1 MKKLKTIFASKT
13 FLLSLIFLVFILT
26 WYQVFLKRDNSKF
39 SNEEEI
45 TGLIKSKKVTNN
57 KITLELKSKENIIIN
72 YYVDTYDELN
82 KLNDTLYEGII
93 ITVHGTLKQPSNNTI
108 PNTFNY
114 KRYLKSKKIYYTFN
128 ANAIEIVG
136 QNSNFYYQFKHWL
149 SKRIES
155 IDDTGYIKAFVLGSK
170 DEIDEEVFKTYQN
183 NGITHLFAI
192 SGMHISL
199 FSSILLFLL
208 KKIHLKDNQA
218 YPIILLFLLGY
229 TFLVSFTASVVRE
242 FTLYL
247 LLYLNKRL
255 KLGIKTTITFIYTI
269 LLILLLNPFFILDI
283 GFLYSSLTSFGL
295 ILFSSY
301 LKTSNKVLALFRVSL
316 LALLFSLPITINN
329 FYEYNFLSIL
339 ANILIVPL
347 VSTIIYPLSLITLIF
362 PFFHPIL
369 KFFLMILETI
379 STILSNITWFKI
391 ILPKMPYFLII
402 SYYFIIYLLFITKK
416 KRYVIFLITLLL
428 GYKLSF
434 NFDNN
439 FYVYYLDVGQGDSI
453 LLINPRSRKATLIDT
468 GGKKS
473 VSYNEFPPNEYHVSN
488 NVITFLKSINIS
500 KINTLITTHG
510 DYDHMGESLNI
521 VNNFKVGDVILN
533 CGSLNELEQEL
544 ITLLDKKH
552 IKYSKCINQLDISPI
567 KLYFLNSGEYDNEN
581 DNSNVIYL
589 KYDGIKFLFMGDASL
604 KREQDLLSKY
614 NLKDIAFLKIGH
626 HGSKTSSSK
635 EFITKTNP
643 KYSIISVGKN
653 NSYGHPNKEV
663 LENLKDS
670 KIYRTDQDGSIMFKI
685 KNNKLK
691 IKTCSP

>member
-1 MKKLKTIFASKT
+1 MKKLKTIFVSKKI
-13 FLLSLIFLVFILT
+13 LLSLIFLVFILT

-57 KITLELKSKENIIIN
+57 KITLELKSKENIILN

-93 ITVHGTLKQPSNNTI
+93 ITAHGTLNQPSNNTI

-114 KRYLKSKKIYYTFN
+114 KKYLKSKKIYYTFK
-128 ANAIEIVG
+128 ADALEVVG
-136 QNSNFYYQFKHWL
+136 QNSNIYYQFKHWL
-149 SKRIES
+149 SKRIQS

-170 DEIDEEVFKTYQN
+170 NEIDEDIFKTYQN

-229 TFLVSFTASVVRE
+229 TFLVSFTASVVRA

-255 KLGIKTTITFIYTI
+255 KLGIKTTRTFIYTI

-295 ILFSSY
+295 ILFSDY
-301 LKTSNKVLALFRVSL
+301 LKTSNKVLVLFRVSL
-316 LALLFSLPITINN
+316 IALLFSLPITINN

-369 KFFLMILETI
+369 KLFLTILESI

-391 ILPKMPYFLII
+391 ILPKMPWFLVI
-402 SYYFIIYLLFITKK
+402 SYYFIIYLIFKAKK
-416 KRYVIFLITLLL
+416 KGLVILLITLLL

-434 NFDNN
+434 NFDSN

-510 DYDHMGESLNI
+510 DYDHIGESLNI

-552 IKYSKCINQLDISPI
+552 IKYSKCISQLDMSPI
-567 KLYFLNSGEYDNEN
+567 KLYFLNSGKYDNEN

-589 KYDGIKFLFMGDASL
+589 KYNEIKFLFMGDASTVV
-604 KREQDLLSKY
+604 EQDLLSKY
-614 NLKDIAFLKIGH
+614 NLKDIDFLKIGH

-635 EFITKTNP
+635 EFITKIKP

-653 NSYGHPNKEV
+653 NRYGHPNKEV

-685 KNNKLK
+685 KNNKFK
-691 IKTCSP
+691 IETYSP

>member
-1 MKKLKTIFASKT
+1 MKKLKTIFVSKKI
-13 FLLSLIFLVFILT
+13 FLSLIFLVFILT
-26 WYQVFLKRDNSKF
+26 WCQVFFKNDNSKF

-57 KITLELKSKENIIIN
+57 KITLELKSKENIILN

-82 KLNDTLYEGII
+82 KLNDVLYEGVT
-93 ITVHGTLKQPSNNTI
+93 ITAHGTLNQPSNNTI

-114 KRYLKSKKIYYTFN
+114 KKYLKSKKIYYTFKTD
-128 ANAIEIVG
+128 ALEVVG
-136 QNSNFYYQFKHWL
+136 QNSNIYYQFKHWL
-149 SKRIES
+149 SKRIET

-170 DEIDEEVFKTYQN
+170 NEIDEDIFKTYQN

-218 YPIILLFLLGY
+218 YKIVLLFLLGY
-229 TFLVSFTASVVRE
+229 TFLVSFTASVVRA

-255 KLGIKTTITFIYTI
+255 KLGVTTTRIFIYAI
-269 LLILLLNPFFILDI
+269 VLILLLNPFFILDI

-295 ILFSSY
+295 ILFSDY
-301 LKTSNKVLALFRVSL
+301 LKTSNKVLALLRVSL
-316 LALLFSLPITINN
+316 IALLFSLPITINN

-339 ANILIVPL
+339 ANIIIVPL

-391 ILPKMPYFLII
+391 ILPKMPWFLII
-402 SYYFIIYLLFITKK
+402 GYYFIIYLIFKTKK
-416 KRYVIFLITLLL
+416 KGLVILLITLLL

-434 NFDNN
+434 NFDSN

-488 NVITFLKSINIS
+488 NIITFLKSINIS

-521 VNNFKVGDVILN
+521 VNNFKVGKVVLN
-533 CGSLNELEQEL
+533 CGSLNELEQDL

-581 DNSNVIYL
+581 DNSNVIYAKL
-589 KYDGIKFLFMGDASL
+589 NDYKFMFMGDAGVEKEKDIL
-604 KREQDLLSKY
+604 NKY
-614 NLKDIAFLKIGH
+614 NISVIDVLKIGH

-635 EFITKTNP
+635 EFITKIKP

-653 NSYGHPNKEV
+653 NRYGHPNKEV

-691 IKTCSP
+691 FKTCSP

>member
-1 MKKLKTIFASKT
+1 MKKLKTIFVSKT
-13 FLLSLIFLVFILT
+13 FFLSLIFLVFILT
-26 WYQVFLKRDNSKF
+26 WYQVFFKNDNSKF

-57 KITLELKSKENIIIN
+57 KITLELKSKENIILN

-93 ITVHGTLKQPSNNTI
+93 ITAHGTLNQPSNNTI

-114 KRYLKSKKIYYTFN
+114 KKYLKSKKIYYTFK
-128 ANAIEIVG
+128 ADALEIVG
-136 QNSNFYYQFKHWL
+136 DNSNFYYQFKHWL

-170 DEIDEEVFKTYQN
+170 SEIDEEVFKTYQN

-229 TFLVSFTASVVRE
+229 TFLVSFTASVVRA

-255 KLGIKTTITFIYTI
+255 KLGIRTTRIFIYVI
-269 LLILLLNPFFILDI
+269 VLILLLNPFFILDI

-295 ILFSSY
+295 ILFSDY
-301 LKTSNKVLALFRVSL
+301 LKTSNKVLALLRVSL
-316 LALLFSLPITINN
+316 IALLFSLPITINN

-339 ANILIVPL
+339 ANIVIVPL
-347 VSTIIYPLSLITLIF
+347 VSTIIYPLSLITLIL

-369 KFFLMILETI
+369 KFFLTILETI
-379 STILSNITWFKI
+379 STILSSITWFKI
-391 ILPKMPYFLII
+391 ILPKMPWFLII
-402 SYYFIIYLLFITKK
+402 SYYFIIYLIFKAKK
-416 KRYVIFLITLLL
+416 KRCVIFLIILLL

-453 LLINPRSRKATLIDT
+453 VLISPQSRKATLIDT

-510 DYDHMGESLNI
+510 DYDHMGESINL

-567 KLYFLNSGEYDNEN
+567 KLYFLNSGKYDNEN

-589 KYDGIKFLFMGDASL
+589 KYNEIKFLFMGDASTVV
-604 KREQDLLSKY
+604 EQDLLSKY
-614 NLKDIAFLKIGH
+614 NLKDIDFLKIGH

-653 NSYGHPNKEV
+653 NRYGHPNKEV
-663 LENLKDS
+663 LENLKGS

>member
-26 WYQVFLKRDNSKF
+26 WYQVFLKNDNSKF

-93 ITVHGTLKQPSNNTI
+93 ITAHGTLNQPSNNTI
-108 PNTFNY
+108 PNAFNY
-114 KRYLKSKKIYYTFN
+114 KKYLKSKKIYYTFK
-128 ANAIEIVG
+128 ADALEVVG
-136 QNSNFYYQFKHWL
+136 QNSNIYYQFKHWL

-170 DEIDEEVFKTYQN
+170 SEIDEDIFKTYQN

-229 TFLVSFTASVVRE
+229 TFLVSFTASVVRA
-242 FTLYL
+242 FTLVL

-255 KLGIKTTITFIYTI
+255 KLGIKTTKTFIYTI

-295 ILFSSY
+295 ILFSNY
-301 LKTSNKVLALFRVSL
+301 LKTSNKVLAILRVSL
-316 LALLFSLPITINN
+316 IALLFSLPITINN

-339 ANILIVPL
+339 ANTVIVPL

-369 KFFLMILETI
+369 KFFITILESI
-379 STILSNITWFKI
+379 STILNSITWFKI

-402 SYYFIIYLLFITKK
+402 SYYFIIYFLFITKK

-453 LLINPRSRKATLIDT
+453 VLISPRSRKATLIDT

-533 CGSLNELEQEL
+533 CGFLNGLEQEL

-567 KLYFLNSGEYDNEN
+567 KLYFLNSGKYDNEN

-589 KYDGIKFLFMGDASL
+589 KYDGIKFLFMGDASTVV
-604 KREQDLLSKY
+604 EQDLLSKY
-614 NLKDIAFLKIGH
+614 NLKDINFLKIGH

-635 EFITKTNP
+635 EFIEEINP
-643 KYSIISVGKN
+643 NYSIISVGKN
-653 NSYGHPNKEV
+653 NRYGHPNKEV

-670 KIYRTDQDGSIMFKI
+670 NIYRTDIDGSIMFKI
-685 KNNKLK
+685 KNNKFK
-691 IKTCSP
+691 IETCSP

>member
-1 MKKLKTIFASKT
+1 MKKLKTIFVSKT
-13 FLLSLIFLVFILT
+13 FFLSLIFLVFILT
-26 WYQVFLKRDNSKF
+26 WYQVFFKNDNSKF

-57 KITLELKSKENIIIN
+57 KITLELKSKENIILN

-82 KLNDTLYEGII
+82 KLNDVLYEGVT
-93 ITVHGTLKQPSNNTI
+93 ITAHGTLNQPSNNTI

-114 KRYLKSKKIYYTFN
+114 KKYLKSKKIYYTFK
-128 ANAIEIVG
+128 ADALEVVG
-136 QNSNFYYQFKHWL
+136 QNSNIYYQFKHWL
-149 SKRIES
+149 SKKIES

-170 DEIDEEVFKTYQN
+170 NEIDEDIFKTYQN

-218 YPIILLFLLGY
+218 YKIVLLFLLGY
-229 TFLVSFTASVVRE
+229 TFLVSFTASVVRA

-255 KLGIKTTITFIYTI
+255 KLGVTTTRIFIYAI
-269 LLILLLNPFFILDI
+269 VLILLLNPFFILDI

-295 ILFSSY
+295 ILFSDY
-301 LKTSNKVLALFRVSL
+301 LKTSNKVLALFKVSL
-316 LALLFSLPITINN
+316 IALLFSLPITINN

-391 ILPKMPYFLII
+391 ILPKMPWFLVI
-402 SYYFIIYLLFITKK
+402 SYYFIIYLIFKTKK
-416 KRYVIFLITLLL
+416 KGLVILLIILLL

-473 VSYNEFPPNEYHVSN
+473 VSYNEFPPNEYHISN
-488 NVITFLKSINIS
+488 NIITFLKSINIS

-521 VNNFKVGDVILN
+521 VNNFKVGKVVLN
-533 CGSLNELEQEL
+533 CGSLNELEQDL

-581 DNSNVIYL
+581 DNSNVIYAKL
-589 KYDGIKFLFMGDASL
+589 NDYKFMFMGDAGVEKEKDIL
-604 KREQDLLSKY
+604 NKY
-614 NLKDIAFLKIGH
+614 NISVIDVLKIGH

-635 EFITKTNP
+635 EFITKIKP

-653 NSYGHPNKEV
+653 NRYGHPNKEV

-691 IKTCSP
+691 IETCSP

>member
-1 MKKLKTIFASKT
+1 MKKLKTIFVSKA
-13 FLLSLIFLVFILT
+13 FFLSLIFLVFILT
-26 WYQVFLKRDNSKF
+26 WCQVFFKNDNSKF

-57 KITLELKSKENIIIN
+57 KITLELKSKENIILN

-82 KLNDTLYEGII
+82 KLNDVLYEGV
-93 ITVHGTLKQPSNNTI
+93 TVTAHGTLNQPSNNTI

-114 KRYLKSKKIYYTFN
+114 KKYLKSKKIYYTFKTD
-128 ANAIEIVG
+128 ALEVVG
-136 QNSNFYYQFKHWL
+136 QNSNIYYQFKHWL
-149 SKRIES
+149 SKRIET

-170 DEIDEEVFKTYQN
+170 NEIDEDIFKTYQN

-218 YPIILLFLLGY
+218 YKIVLLFLLGY
-229 TFLVSFTASVVRE
+229 TFLVSFTASVVRA

-255 KLGIKTTITFIYTI
+255 KLGVTTTRIFIYAI
-269 LLILLLNPFFILDI
+269 VLILLLNPFFILDI

-295 ILFSSY
+295 ILFSDY
-301 LKTSNKVLALFRVSL
+301 LKTSNKVLALLRVSL
-316 LALLFSLPITINN
+316 IALLFSLPITINN

-339 ANILIVPL
+339 ANIIIVPL

-379 STILSNITWFKI
+379 STILSSITWFKI
-391 ILPKMPYFLII
+391 ILPKMPWFLII
-402 SYYFIIYLLFITKK
+402 GYYFIIYLIFKTKK
-416 KRYVIFLITLLL
+416 KGLVILLITLLL

-434 NFDNN
+434 NFDSN

-473 VSYNEFPPNEYHVSN
+473 VSYNEFPPNEYHISN
-488 NVITFLKSINIS
+488 NIITFLKSINIS

-521 VNNFKVGDVILN
+521 VNNFKVGKVVLN
-533 CGSLNELEQEL
+533 CGSLNELEQDL

-581 DNSNVIYL
+581 DNSNVIYAKL
-589 KYDGIKFLFMGDASL
+589 NDYKFMFMGDAGVEKEKDIL
-604 KREQDLLSKY
+604 NKY
-614 NLKDIAFLKIGH
+614 NISVIDVLKIGH

-635 EFITKTNP
+635 EFITKIKP

-653 NSYGHPNKEV
+653 NRYGHPNKEV

-685 KNNKLK
+685 KNNKFK
-691 IKTCSP
+691 IETCSP

>member
-1 MKKLKTIFASKT
+1 MKKLKTIFVSKA
-13 FLLSLIFLVFILT
+13 FFLSLIFLVFILT
-26 WYQVFLKRDNSKF
+26 WCQVFFKNDNSKF

-57 KITLELKSKENIIIN
+57 KITLELKSKENIILN

-82 KLNDTLYEGII
+82 KLNDVLYEGVT
-93 ITVHGTLKQPSNNTI
+93 ITAHGTLNQPSNNTI

-114 KRYLKSKKIYYTFN
+114 KKYLKSKKIYYTFKTD
-128 ANAIEIVG
+128 ALEVVG
-136 QNSNFYYQFKHWL
+136 QNSNIYYQFKHWL
-149 SKRIES
+149 SKRIET

-170 DEIDEEVFKTYQN
+170 NEIDEDIFKTYQN

-218 YPIILLFLLGY
+218 YKIVLLFLLGY
-229 TFLVSFTASVVRE
+229 TFLVSFTASVVRA

-255 KLGIKTTITFIYTI
+255 KLGVTTTRIFIYAI
-269 LLILLLNPFFILDI
+269 VLILLLNPFFILDI

-295 ILFSSY
+295 ILFSDY
-301 LKTSNKVLALFRVSL
+301 LKTSNKVLALLRVSL
-316 LALLFSLPITINN
+316 IALLFSLPITINN

-391 ILPKMPYFLII
+391 ILPKMPWFLII
-402 SYYFIIYLLFITKK
+402 GYYFIIYLIFKTKK
-416 KRYVIFLITLLL
+416 KGLVILLITLLL

-434 NFDNN
+434 NFDSN

-473 VSYNEFPPNEYHVSN
+473 VSYNEFSPNEYHVSN
-488 NVITFLKSINIS
+488 NIITFLKSINIS

-521 VNNFKVGDVILN
+521 VNNFKVGKVVLN
-533 CGSLNELEQEL
+533 CGSLNELEQDL

-581 DNSNVIYL
+581 DNSNVIYAKL
-589 KYDGIKFLFMGDASL
+589 NDYKFMFMGDAGVEKEKDIL
-604 KREQDLLSKY
+604 NKY
-614 NLKDIAFLKIGH
+614 NISVIDVLKIGH

-635 EFITKTNP
+635 EFITKIKP

-653 NSYGHPNKEV
+653 NRYGHPNKEV

>member
-114 KRYLKSKKIYYTFN
+114 KKYLKSKKIYYTFN

-136 QNSNFYYQFKHWL
+136 DNSNFYYQFKHWL

-170 DEIDEEVFKTYQN
+170 SEIDEEVFKTYQN

-229 TFLVSFTASVVRE
+229 TFLVSFTASVVRA

-255 KLGIKTTITFIYTI
+255 KLGIKTTKTFIYTI
-269 LLILLLNPFFILDI
+269 LLILFLNPFFILDI

-339 ANILIVPL
+339 ANTVIVPL
-347 VSTIIYPLSLITLIF
+347 VSSIIYPLSLITLIF

-369 KFFLMILETI
+369 KLFLTILESI

-453 LLINPRSRKATLIDT
+453 VLISPQSRKATLIDT
-468 GGKKS
+468 GGKKR

-488 NVITFLKSINIS
+488 NIITFLKSINIS

-510 DYDHMGESLNI
+510 DYDHMGESINL
-521 VNNFKVGDVILN
+521 VNNFKGGDVILN

-552 IKYSKCINQLDISPI
+552 IKYSKCISQLDMSPI
-567 KLYFLNSGEYDNEN
+567 KLYFLNSGKYDNEN

-589 KYDGIKFLFMGDASL
+589 KYNEIKFLFMGDASTVV
-604 KREQDLLSKY
+604 EQDLLSKY
-614 NLKDIAFLKIGH
+614 NLKYIDFLKIGH

-653 NSYGHPNKEV
+653 NSYGHPNKDV
-663 LENLKDS
+663 LNNLDNS
-670 KIYRTDQDGSIMFKI
+670 KLYRTDIDGSIGVKI
-685 KNNKLK
+685 KNNKFN
-691 IKTCSP
+691 IETCSP

>member
-13 FLLSLIFLVFILT
+13 FLLSLIFLAFILT

-114 KRYLKSKKIYYTFN
+114 KKYLKSKKIYYTFN

-136 QNSNFYYQFKHWL
+136 DNSNFYYQFKHWL

-170 DEIDEEVFKTYQN
+170 SEIDEDIFKTYQN

-229 TFLVSFTASVVRE
+229 TFLVSFTASVVRA

-255 KLGIKTTITFIYTI
+255 KLGIKTTKTFIYTI

-316 LALLFSLPITINN
+316 IALLFSLPITINN

-369 KFFLMILETI
+369 KFFLTILESI
-379 STILSNITWFKI
+379 STILNSITWFKI
-391 ILPKMPYFLII
+391 IFPKMPYFLII

-453 LLINPRSRKATLIDT
+453 VLISPRSRKATLIDT

-521 VNNFKVGDVILN
+521 VNNLKVGDVILN

-567 KLYFLNSGEYDNEN
+567 KLYFLNSGKYDNEN

-589 KYDGIKFLFMGDASL
+589 KDNEIKFLFMGDASTVV
-604 KREQDLLSKY
+604 EQDLLSKY
-614 NLKDIAFLKIGH
+614 NLKDIDFLKIGH

-635 EFITKTNP
+635 KFITKTNP

-653 NSYGHPNKEV
+653 NSYGHPNKDV
-663 LENLKDS
+663 LNNLDNS
-670 KIYRTDQDGSIMFKI
+670 KLYRTDIDGSIVVKI
-685 KNNKLK
+685 KNNKFN
-691 IKTCSP
+691 IETCSP

>member
-13 FLLSLIFLVFILT
+13 FFLSLIFLVFILT

-45 TGLIKSKKVTNN
+45 TGPIKSKKVTNN

-114 KRYLKSKKIYYTFN
+114 KKYLKSKKIYYTFN

-136 QNSNFYYQFKHWL
+136 DNSNFYYQFKHWL

-170 DEIDEEVFKTYQN
+170 SEIDEDIFKTYQN

-229 TFLVSFTASVVRE
+229 TFLVSFTASVVRA

-255 KLGIKTTITFIYTI
+255 KLGATTTIIFIYAI
-269 LLILLLNPFFILDI
+269 VLILLLNPFFILDI

-295 ILFSSY
+295 ILFSDY
-301 LKTSNKVLALFRVSL
+301 LKTSNKVLALLRVSL
-316 LALLFSLPITINN
+316 IALLFSLPITINN

-339 ANILIVPL
+339 ANTVIVPL
-347 VSTIIYPLSLITLIF
+347 VSSIIYPLSLITLIF

-369 KFFLMILETI
+369 KLFLTILESI

-416 KRYVIFLITLLL
+416 KRYVIFLTTLLL

-453 LLINPRSRKATLIDT
+453 VLISPRSRKATLIDT

-533 CGSLNELEQEL
+533 CGSLNELEQNL

-552 IKYSKCINQLDISPI
+552 IKYSKCINQLNISPI
-567 KLYFLNSGEYDNEN
+567 KLYFLNSGKYDNEN

-589 KYDGIKFLFMGDASL
+589 KYNEIKFLFMGDASTVV
-604 KREQDLLSKY
+604 EQDLLSKY
-614 NLKDIAFLKIGH
+614 NLKDIDFLKIGH

-653 NSYGHPNKEV
+653 NSYGHPNKDV
-663 LENLKDS
+663 LNNLDNS
-670 KIYRTDQDGSIMFKI
+670 KLYRTDIDGSIGVKI
-685 KNNKLK
+685 KNNKFN
-691 IKTCSP
+691 IETCSP

>member
-114 KRYLKSKKIYYTFN
+114 KKYLKSKKIYYTFN

-136 QNSNFYYQFKHWL
+136 DNSNFYYQFKHWL

-170 DEIDEEVFKTYQN
+170 SEIDEEVFKTYQN

-229 TFLVSFTASVVRE
+229 TFLVSFTASVVRA

-255 KLGIKTTITFIYTI
+255 KLGIKTTRIFIHVI
-269 LLILLLNPFFILDI
+269 VLILLLNPFFILDI

-295 ILFSSY
+295 ILFSDY
-301 LKTSNKVLALFRVSL
+301 LRTSNKVLALFKVSL
-316 LALLFSLPITINN
+316 IALLFSLPITINN

-339 ANILIVPL
+339 ANIVIVPL
-347 VSTIIYPLSLITLIF
+347 VSTIIYPLSLITLIL

-369 KFFLMILETI
+369 KFFLTILETI
-379 STILSNITWFKI
+379 STILSSITWFKI
-391 ILPKMPYFLII
+391 ILPKMPWFLII
-402 SYYFIIYLLFITKK
+402 SYYFIIYLIFKAKK
-416 KRYVIFLITLLL
+416 KRCVIFLIILLL

-453 LLINPRSRKATLIDT
+453 LLISPRSRKATLIDT

-533 CGSLNELEQEL
+533 CGSLNELEQNL

-581 DNSNVIYL
+581 DNSNVIYAKL
-589 KYDGIKFLFMGDASL
+589 NDYKFMFMGDAGVEKEEDIL
-604 KREQDLLSKY
+604 NKY
-614 NLKDIAFLKIGH
+614 NISVIDVLKIGH

-635 EFITKTNP
+635 EFITKIKP

-653 NSYGHPNKEV
+653 NRYGHPNKEV

>member
-114 KRYLKSKKIYYTFN
+114 KKYLKSKKIYYTFN

-136 QNSNFYYQFKHWL
+136 DNSNFYYQFKHWL

-170 DEIDEEVFKTYQN
+170 SEIDEEVFKTYQN

-229 TFLVSFTASVVRE
+229 TFLVSFTTSVVRA

-255 KLGIKTTITFIYTI
+255 KLGIKTTKTFIYTI
-269 LLILLLNPFFILDI
+269 LLILFLNPFFILDI

-369 KFFLMILETI
+369 KFFLTILESI

-391 ILPKMPYFLII
+391 ILPKMPWFLVI
-402 SYYFIIYLLFITKK
+402 SYYFIIYLIFKAKK
-416 KRYVIFLITLLL
+416 KGLVILLITLLL

-434 NFDNN
+434 NFDSN

-453 LLINPRSRKATLIDT
+453 LLINPRSREATLIDT

-510 DYDHMGESLNI
+510 DYDHIGESLNI

-552 IKYSKCINQLDISPI
+552 IKYSKCISQLDMSPI
-567 KLYFLNSGEYDNEN
+567 KLYFLNSGKYDNEN

-589 KYDGIKFLFMGDASL
+589 KYNEIKFLFMGDASTVV
-604 KREQDLLSKY
+604 EQDLLSKY
-614 NLKDIAFLKIGH
+614 NLKDIDFLKIGH

-653 NSYGHPNKEV
+653 NSYGHPNKDV
-663 LENLKDS
+663 LNNLDNS
-670 KIYRTDQDGSIMFKI
+670 KLYRTDIDGSIVVKI
-685 KNNKLK
+685 KNNKFN
-691 IKTCSP
+691 IEICSP

>member
-1 MKKLKTIFASKT
+1 MKKLKTIFVSKK

-26 WYQVFLKRDNSKF
+26 WYQVFFKNDNSKF

-93 ITVHGTLKQPSNNTI
+93 ITAHGTLNQPSNNTI
-108 PNTFNY
+108 PNAFNY
-114 KRYLKSKKIYYTFN
+114 KKYLKSKKIYYTFK
-128 ANAIEIVG
+128 ADALEVVG
-136 QNSNFYYQFKHWL
+136 QNSNIYYQFKHWL

-170 DEIDEEVFKTYQN
+170 NEIDEDIFKTYQN

-229 TFLVSFTASVVRE
+229 TFLVSFTASVVRA
-242 FTLYL
+242 FTLVL

-255 KLGIKTTITFIYTI
+255 KLGIKTTKTFIYTI

-295 ILFSSY
+295 ILFSNY
-301 LKTSNKVLALFRVSL
+301 LKTSNKVLAILRVSL
-316 LALLFSLPITINN
+316 IALLFSLPITINN

-339 ANILIVPL
+339 ANTVIVPL
-347 VSTIIYPLSLITLIF
+347 VSSIIYPLSLITLIF

-369 KFFLMILETI
+369 KLFLTILESI
-379 STILSNITWFKI
+379 STILNSITWFKI

-416 KRYVIFLITLLL
+416 KRYVIFLIILLL

-434 NFDNN
+434 NFDSN

-488 NVITFLKSINIS
+488 NIITFLKSINIS

-552 IKYSKCINQLDISPI
+552 IKYSKCINQLSISPI
-567 KLYFLNSGEYDNEN
+567 KLYFLNSGKYDNEN

-589 KYDGIKFLFMGDASL
+589 KYDGIKFLFMGDAS
-604 KREQDLLSKY
+604 KVVEQDLLSRY
-614 NLKDIAFLKIGH
+614 SLKDIDFLKVGH

-635 EFITKTNP
+635 EFIEEINP
-643 KYSIISVGKN
+643 NYSIISVGKN
-653 NSYGHPNKEV
+653 NRYGHPNKEV

-685 KNNKLK
+685 KSNKFK
-691 IKTCSP
+691 IETCSP

>member
-1 MKKLKTIFASKT
+1 MKKLKTIFVSKT
-13 FLLSLIFLVFILT
+13 FFLSLIFLVFILT
-26 WYQVFLKRDNSKF
+26 WYQVFFKNDNSKF

-82 KLNDTLYEGII
+82 KLNDTLYEGV
-93 ITVHGTLKQPSNNTI
+93 TVTAHGTLNQPSNNTI

-114 KRYLKSKKIYYTFN
+114 KKYLKSKKIYYTFK
-128 ANAIEIVG
+128 ADALEVVG
-136 QNSNFYYQFKHWL
+136 QNSNIYYQFKHWL
-149 SKRIES
+149 SKKIES

-170 DEIDEEVFKTYQN
+170 NEIDEDIFKTYQN

-218 YPIILLFLLGY
+218 YKIVLLFLLGY
-229 TFLVSFTASVVRE
+229 TFLVSFTASVVRA

-255 KLGIKTTITFIYTI
+255 KLGVTTTRIFIYAI
-269 LLILLLNPFFILDI
+269 VLILLLNPFFILDI

-295 ILFSSY
+295 ILFSDY
-301 LKTSNKVLALFRVSL
+301 LKTSNKVLALLRVSL
-316 LALLFSLPITINN
+316 IALLFSLPITINN

-379 STILSNITWFKI
+379 STILSSITWFKI
-391 ILPKMPYFLII
+391 ILPKMPWFLVI
-402 SYYFIIYLLFITKK
+402 SYYFIIYLIFKTKK
-416 KRYVIFLITLLL
+416 KGLVILLIILLL

-434 NFDNN
+434 NFDSN

-473 VSYNEFPPNEYHVSN
+473 VSYNEFPPNEYHISN
-488 NVITFLKSINIS
+488 NIITFLKSINIS

-521 VNNFKVGDVILN
+521 VNNFKVGNVILN
-533 CGSLNELEQEL
+533 CGSLNELEQDL

-581 DNSNVIYL
+581 DNSNVIYAKL
-589 KYDGIKFLFMGDASL
+589 NDYKFMFMGDAGVEKEKDIL
-604 KREQDLLSKY
+604 NKY
-614 NLKDIAFLKIGH
+614 NISVIDVLKIGH

-635 EFITKTNP
+635 EFITKIKP

-653 NSYGHPNKEV
+653 NRYGHPNKEV

>member
-82 KLNDTLYEGII
+82 KLNDTLYEAII
-93 ITVHGTLKQPSNNTI
+93 ITVHSTLKQPSNNTI

-114 KRYLKSKKIYYTFN
+114 KKYLKSKKIYYTFN

-136 QNSNFYYQFKHWL
+136 NNSNFYYQFKHWL

-229 TFLVSFTASVVRE
+229 TFLVSFTASVVRA

-255 KLGIKTTITFIYTI
+255 KLGIKTTKTFIYTI

-295 ILFSSY
+295 ILFSDY

-369 KFFLMILETI
+369 KFFLTILESV
-379 STILSNITWFKI
+379 STILNSITWFKI

-434 NFDNN
+434 NLDNN

-453 LLINPRSRKATLIDT
+453 VLISPQSRKATLIDA

-567 KLYFLNSGEYDNEN
+567 KLYFLNSGKYDNEN

-589 KYDGIKFLFMGDASL
+589 KYNEIKFLFMGDASTVV
-604 KREQDLLSKY
+604 EQDLLSKY
-614 NLKDIAFLKIGH
+614 NLKDIDFLKIGH

-643 KYSIISVGKN
+643 NYSIISVGKN

>member
-1 MKKLKTIFASKT
+1 MKKLKTIFVSKA
-13 FLLSLIFLVFILT
+13 FFLSLIFLVFILT
-26 WYQVFLKRDNSKF
+26 WCQVFFKNDNSKF

-57 KITLELKSKENIIIN
+57 KITLELKSKENIILN

-82 KLNDTLYEGII
+82 KLNDVLYEGVT
-93 ITVHGTLKQPSNNTI
+93 ITAHGTLNQPSNNTI

-114 KRYLKSKKIYYTFN
+114 KKYLKSKKIYYTFKTD
-128 ANAIEIVG
+128 ALEVVG
-136 QNSNFYYQFKHWL
+136 QNSNIYYQFKHWL
-149 SKRIES
+149 SKRIET

-170 DEIDEEVFKTYQN
+170 NEIDEDIFKTYQN

-218 YPIILLFLLGY
+218 YKIVLLFLLGY
-229 TFLVSFTASVVRE
+229 TFLVSFTASVVRA

-255 KLGIKTTITFIYTI
+255 KLGVTTTRIFIYAI
-269 LLILLLNPFFILDI
+269 VLILLLNPFFILDI

-295 ILFSSY
+295 ILFSDY
-301 LKTSNKVLALFRVSL
+301 LKTSNKVLALLRVSL
-316 LALLFSLPITINN
+316 IALLFSLPITINN

-339 ANILIVPL
+339 ANIIIVPL

-391 ILPKMPYFLII
+391 ILPKMPWFLII
-402 SYYFIIYLLFITKK
+402 GYYFIIYLIFKTKK
-416 KRYVIFLITLLL
+416 KGLVILLITLLL

-434 NFDNN
+434 NFDSN

-473 VSYNEFPPNEYHVSN
+473 VSYNEFPPNEYHISN

-521 VNNFKVGDVILN
+521 VNNFKVGKVVLN
-533 CGSLNELEQEL
+533 CGSLNELEQDL

-581 DNSNVIYL
+581 DNSTVIYAKL
-589 KYDGIKFLFMGDASL
+589 NDYKFMFMGDAGVEKEKDIL
-604 KREQDLLSKY
+604 NKY
-614 NLKDIAFLKIGH
+614 NISVIDVLKIGH

-635 EFITKTNP
+635 EFITKIKP

-653 NSYGHPNKEV
+653 NRYGHPNKEV

>member
-114 KRYLKSKKIYYTFN
+114 KKYLKSKKIYYTFN

-136 QNSNFYYQFKHWL
+136 DNSNFYYQFKHWL

-170 DEIDEEVFKTYQN
+170 SEIDEEVFKTYQN

-229 TFLVSFTASVVRE
+229 TFLVSFTASVVRA

-255 KLGIKTTITFIYTI
+255 KLGIKTTKTFIYTI
-269 LLILLLNPFFILDI
+269 LLILFLNPFFILDI

-369 KFFLMILETI
+369 KFFLIILETI

-453 LLINPRSRKATLIDT
+453 LLINPRSREATLIDT

-488 NVITFLKSINIS
+488 NVITFLKSINVS

-533 CGSLNELEQEL
+533 CGSLNELEQNL

-552 IKYSKCINQLDISPI
+552 IKYSKCINQLDISLI
-567 KLYFLNSGEYDNEN
+567 KLYFLNSGKYDNEN

-589 KYDGIKFLFMGDASL
+589 KYNEIKFLFMGDASTVV
-604 KREQDLLSKY
+604 EQDLLSKY
-614 NLKDIAFLKIGH
+614 NLKDIDFLKIGH

-653 NSYGHPNKEV
+653 NRYGHPNKEV

-670 KIYRTDQDGSIMFKI
+670 KIYRTDQDGSIGVKI
-685 KNNKLK
+685 KNNKFN
-691 IKTCSP
+691 IETCSP

>member
-1 MKKLKTIFASKT
+1 MKKLKTIFVSKT
-13 FLLSLIFLVFILT
+13 FFLSLIFLVFILT
-26 WYQVFLKRDNSKF
+26 WYQVFFKNDNSKF

-57 KITLELKSKENIIIN
+57 KITLELKSKENIILN

-93 ITVHGTLKQPSNNTI
+93 ITAHGTLNQPSNNTI

-114 KRYLKSKKIYYTFN
+114 KKYLKSKKIYYTFK
-128 ANAIEIVG
+128 ADALEIVG
-136 QNSNFYYQFKHWL
+136 DNSNFYYQFKHWL

-170 DEIDEEVFKTYQN
+170 SEIDEEVFKTYQN

-229 TFLVSFTASVVRE
+229 TFLVSFTASVVRA

-255 KLGIKTTITFIYTI
+255 KLGIRTTRIFIYVI
-269 LLILLLNPFFILDI
+269 VLILLLNPFFILDI

-295 ILFSSY
+295 ILFSDY
-301 LKTSNKVLALFRVSL
+301 LKTSNKVLALLRVSL
-316 LALLFSLPITINN
+316 IALLFSLPITINN

-339 ANILIVPL
+339 ANIVIVPL
-347 VSTIIYPLSLITLIF
+347 VSTIIYPLSLITLIL

-369 KFFLMILETI
+369 KFFLTILETI
-379 STILSNITWFKI
+379 STILSSITWFKI
-391 ILPKMPYFLII
+391 ILPKMPWFLII
-402 SYYFIIYLLFITKK
+402 SYYFIIYLIFKAKK
-416 KRYVIFLITLLL
+416 KKCVIFLIILLL

-453 LLINPRSRKATLIDT
+453 LLISPRSRKAILIDT

-473 VSYNEFPPNEYHVSN
+473 VSYNEFPPNEYHISN
-488 NVITFLKSINIS
+488 NIITFLKSINIG

-521 VNNFKVGDVILN
+521 VNNFKVGNVILN
-533 CGSLNELEQEL
+533 CGSLNELEQNL

-581 DNSNVIYL
+581 DNSNVIYAKL
-589 KYDGIKFLFMGDASL
+589 NDYKFMFMGDAGVEKEEDIL
-604 KREQDLLSKY
+604 NKY
-614 NLKDIAFLKIGH
+614 NISVIDVLKIGH

-635 EFITKTNP
+635 EFITKIKP

-653 NSYGHPNKEV
+653 NRYGHPNKEV

>member
-1 MKKLKTIFASKT
+1 MKKLKTIFVSKT
-13 FLLSLIFLVFILT
+13 FFLSLIFLVFILT

-93 ITVHGTLKQPSNNTI
+93 ITAHGTLNQPSNNTI
-108 PNTFNY
+108 PNAFNY
-114 KRYLKSKKIYYTFN
+114 KKYLKSKKIYYTFK
-128 ANAIEIVG
+128 ADALEVVG
-136 QNSNFYYQFKHWL
+136 QNSNIYYQFKHWL
-149 SKRIES
+149 SKRIQS

-170 DEIDEEVFKTYQN
+170 SEIDEDIFKTYQN

-229 TFLVSFTASVVRE
+229 TFLVSFTASVVRA

-255 KLGIKTTITFIYTI
+255 KLGIKTTKTFIYTI
-269 LLILLLNPFFILDI
+269 LLILFLNPFFILDI

-301 LKTSNKVLALFRVSL
+301 LKTSNKVLALFQVSL
-316 LALLFSLPITINN
+316 IALLFSLPITINN

-339 ANILIVPL
+339 ANIVIVPL

-369 KFFLMILETI
+369 KFFITILESI
-379 STILSNITWFKI
+379 STILNRITWFKI

-416 KRYVIFLITLLL
+416 KRYVIFLIILLL

-434 NFDNN
+434 NFDSN

-488 NVITFLKSINIS
+488 NIITFLKSINIS

-510 DYDHMGESLNI
+510 DYDHMVESLNI

-533 CGSLNELEQEL
+533 CGSLNELEQNL

-567 KLYFLNSGEYDNEN
+567 KLYFLNSGKYDNEN

-589 KYDGIKFLFMGDASL
+589 KDNEIKFLFMGDAS
-604 KREQDLLSKY
+604 KVVEQDLLSRY
-614 NLKDIAFLKIGH
+614 SLKDIDFLKVGH

-635 EFITKTNP
+635 EFIEEINP
-643 KYSIISVGKN
+643 NYSIISVGKN
-653 NSYGHPNKEV
+653 NRYGHPNKEV

-685 KNNKLK
+685 KSNKFK
-691 IKTCSP
+691 IETCSP

>member
-1 MKKLKTIFASKT
+1 MKKLKTIFVSKT
-13 FLLSLIFLVFILT
+13 FFLSLIFLVFILT
-26 WYQVFLKRDNSKF
+26 WYQVFFKNDNSKF

-45 TGLIKSKKVTNN
+45 TGIIKSKKVTNN

-93 ITVHGTLKQPSNNTI
+93 ITAHGTLNQPSNNTI

-114 KRYLKSKKIYYTFN
+114 KKYLKSKKIYYTFN
-128 ANAIEIVG
+128 ADALEVVG
-136 QNSNFYYQFKHWL
+136 QNSNIYYQFKHWL
-149 SKRIES
+149 SKRIQS

-170 DEIDEEVFKTYQN
+170 SEIDEDIFKTYQN

-208 KKIHLKDNQA
+208 KKLHLKDNQA

-229 TFLVSFTASVVRE
+229 TFLVSFTASVVRA

-255 KLGIKTTITFIYTI
+255 KLGIKTTRTFIYTI

-301 LKTSNKVLALFRVSL
+301 LKTSNKVLVLFRVSL
-316 LALLFSLPITINN
+316 IALLFSLPITINN

-339 ANILIVPL
+339 ANTVIVPL
-347 VSTIIYPLSLITLIF
+347 VSSIIYPLSLITLIF

-369 KFFLMILETI
+369 KLFLTILESI
-379 STILSNITWFKI
+379 STILNSITWFKI

-416 KRYVIFLITLLL
+416 KRYVIFLIILLL

-434 NFDNN
+434 NFDSN

-453 LLINPRSRKATLIDT
+453 LLVNPRSRKATLIDT

-510 DYDHMGESLNI
+510 DYDHMGESINL

-567 KLYFLNSGEYDNEN
+567 KLYFLNSGKYDNEN

-589 KYDGIKFLFMGDASL
+589 KYDGIKFLFMGDAGTVV
-604 KREQDLLSKY
+604 EQDLLSKY
-614 NLKDIAFLKIGH
+614 SLKDINFLKIGH

-635 EFITKTNP
+635 EFITKINP

-663 LENLKDS
+663 LSTLQDS
-670 KIYRTDQDGSIMFKI
+670 RIYRTDIDGSIVVKI
-685 KNNKLK
+685 KNNKFN
-691 IKTCSP
+691 IETCSP

>member
-1 MKKLKTIFASKT
+1 MKKLKTIFVSKT
-13 FLLSLIFLVFILT
+13 FFLSLIFLVFILT
-26 WYQVFLKRDNSKF
+26 WYQVFFKNDNSKF

-82 KLNDTLYEGII
+82 KLNDVLYEGV
-93 ITVHGTLKQPSNNTI
+93 TVTAHGTLNQPSNNTI

-114 KRYLKSKKIYYTFN
+114 KKYLKSKKIYYTFKTD
-128 ANAIEIVG
+128 ALEVVG
-136 QNSNFYYQFKHWL
+136 QNSNIYYQFKHWL
-149 SKRIES
+149 SKRIET

-170 DEIDEEVFKTYQN
+170 NEIDEDIFKTYQN

-208 KKIHLKDNQA
+208 KKVHLKDNQA

-229 TFLVSFTASVVRE
+229 TFLVSFTASVVRA

-255 KLGIKTTITFIYTI
+255 KLGATTTRIFIYAI
-269 LLILLLNPFFILDI
+269 VLILLLNPFFILDI

-295 ILFSSY
+295 ILFSDY
-301 LKTSNKVLALFRVSL
+301 LKTSNKVLALLRVSL
-316 LALLFSLPITINN
+316 IALLFSLPITINN

-369 KFFLMILETI
+369 NFFLMILETI
-379 STILSNITWFKI
+379 STILSSITWFKI
-391 ILPKMPYFLII
+391 ILPKMPWFLII
-402 SYYFIIYLLFITKK
+402 GYYFIIYLIFKTKK
-416 KRYVIFLITLLL
+416 KCLVILLITLLL

-473 VSYNEFPPNEYHVSN
+473 VSYNEFPPNEYHISN
-488 NVITFLKSINIS
+488 NIITFLKSINIS

-521 VNNFKVGDVILN
+521 VNNFKVGNVILN
-533 CGSLNELEQEL
+533 CGSLNELEQDL

-581 DNSNVIYL
+581 DNSNVIYAKL
-589 KYDGIKFLFMGDASL
+589 NDYKFMFMGDAGVEKEKDIL
-604 KREQDLLSKY
+604 NKY
-614 NLKDIAFLKIGH
+614 NISVIDVLKIGH

-635 EFITKTNP
+635 EFITKIKP

-653 NSYGHPNKEV
+653 NRYGHPNKEV

-685 KNNKLK
+685 KNNKFK
-691 IKTCSP
+691 IETCSP

>member
-13 FLLSLIFLVFILT
+13 FFLSLIFLVFILT
-26 WYQVFLKRDNSKF
+26 WYQVFLKSDNSKF

-93 ITVHGTLKQPSNNTI
+93 ITAHGTLNQPSNNTI

-114 KRYLKSKKIYYTFN
+114 KKYLKSKKIYYTFN
-128 ANAIEIVG
+128 ADALEVVG
-136 QNSNFYYQFKHWL
+136 QNSNIYYQFKHWL

-170 DEIDEEVFKTYQN
+170 SEIDEDIFKTYQN

-229 TFLVSFTASVVRE
+229 TFLVSFTASVVRA

-255 KLGIKTTITFIYTI
+255 KLGATTTIIFIYAI
-269 LLILLLNPFFILDI
+269 VLILLLNPFFILDI

-295 ILFSSY
+295 ILFSDY
-301 LKTSNKVLALFRVSL
+301 LKTSNKVLALLRVSL
-316 LALLFSLPITINN
+316 IALLFSLPITINN

-339 ANILIVPL
+339 ANTVIVPL
-347 VSTIIYPLSLITLIF
+347 VSSIIYPLSLITLIF

-369 KFFLMILETI
+369 KLFLTILESI

-453 LLINPRSRKATLIDT
+453 VLISPQSRKATLIDT
-468 GGKKS
+468 GGKKG

-488 NVITFLKSINIS
+488 NIITFLKSINIS

-510 DYDHMGESLNI
+510 DYDHMGESINL

-533 CGSLNELEQEL
+533 CGSLNELEQNL

-552 IKYSKCINQLDISPI
+552 IKYSKCISQLDMSPI
-567 KLYFLNSGEYDNEN
+567 KLYFLNSGKYDNEN

-589 KYDGIKFLFMGDASL
+589 KYNEIKFLFMGDASTVV
-604 KREQDLLSKY
+604 EQDLLSKY
-614 NLKDIAFLKIGH
+614 NLKDIDFLKIGH

-635 EFITKTNP
+635 EFIEEINP
-643 KYSIISVGKN
+643 NYSIISVGKN
-653 NSYGHPNKEV
+653 NRYGHPNKEV
-663 LENLKDS
+663 LSTLEYS
-670 KIYRTDQDGSIMFKI
+670 KIYRTDIDGSIGVKI

>member
-114 KRYLKSKKIYYTFN
+114 KKYLKSKKIYYTFN

-136 QNSNFYYQFKHWL
+136 DNSNFYYQFKHWL

-170 DEIDEEVFKTYQN
+170 SEIDEDIFKTYQN

-229 TFLVSFTASVVRE
+229 TFLVSFTASVVRA

-255 KLGIKTTITFIYTI
+255 KLGIKTTKTFIYTI

-362 PFFHPIL
+362 QFFHPIL
-369 KFFLMILETI
+369 KFFLIILETI

-402 SYYFIIYLLFITKK
+402 SYYFIIYFLFITKK

-453 LLINPRSRKATLIDT
+453 VLISPRSREATLIDT

-533 CGSLNELEQEL
+533 CGSLNELEQDL

-552 IKYSKCINQLDISPI
+552 IKYSKCINQLNISPI
-567 KLYFLNSGEYDNEN
+567 KLYFLNSGKYDNEN

-589 KYDGIKFLFMGDASL
+589 KYDGIKFLFMGDAGTVV
-604 KREQDLLSKY
+604 EQDLLSKY
-614 NLKDIAFLKIGH
+614 NLKDIDFLKIGH

-635 EFITKTNP
+635 EFIEEINP
-643 KYSIISVGKN
+643 NYSIISVGKN
-653 NSYGHPNKEV
+653 NRYGHPNKEV
-663 LENLKDS
+663 LSTLQDS
-670 KIYRTDQDGSIMFKI
+670 RIYRTDIDGSIVVKIENNKFKI
-685 KNNKLK
+685 E
-691 IKTCSP
+691 TCSP

>member
-114 KRYLKSKKIYYTFN
+114 KKYLKSKKIYYTFN

-136 QNSNFYYQFKHWL
+136 NNSNFYYQFKHWL

-229 TFLVSFTASVVRE
+229 TFLVSFTASVVRA

-255 KLGIKTTITFIYTI
+255 KLGIKTTKTFIYTI

-391 ILPKMPYFLII
+391 ILPNMPYFLII

>member
-93 ITVHGTLKQPSNNTI
+93 ITVHGTLNQPSNNTI

-114 KRYLKSKKIYYTFN
+114 KKYLKSKKIYYTFN

-136 QNSNFYYQFKHWL
+136 NNSNFYYQFKHWL

-229 TFLVSFTASVVRE
+229 TFLVSFTASVVRA

-255 KLGIKTTITFIYTI
+255 KLGIKTTKTFIYTI

-369 KFFLMILETI
+369 KFFLTILETI
-379 STILSNITWFKI
+379 STILNSITWFKI

-402 SYYFIIYLLFITKK
+402 IYYFIIYLLFITKK

-434 NFDNN
+434 NLDNN

-453 LLINPRSRKATLIDT
+453 VLISPQSRKATLIDT

-510 DYDHMGESLNI
+510 DYDHIGESLNI

-533 CGSLNELEQEL
+533 CGSLNELEQNL

-567 KLYFLNSGEYDNEN
+567 KLYFLDSGKYDNEN

-589 KYDGIKFLFMGDASL
+589 KYNEIKFLFMGDASTIV
-604 KREQDLLSKY
+604 EQDLLSKY
-614 NLKDIAFLKIGH
+614 NLKDIDFLKIGH

>member
-114 KRYLKSKKIYYTFN
+114 KKYLKSKKIYYTFN

-136 QNSNFYYQFKHWL
+136 DNSNFYYQFKHWL

-170 DEIDEEVFKTYQN
+170 SEIDEEVFKTYQN

-229 TFLVSFTASVVRE
+229 TFLVSFTASVVRA

-255 KLGIKTTITFIYTI
+255 KQGIKTTRIFIYVI
-269 LLILLLNPFFILDI
+269 VLILLLNPFFILDI

-295 ILFSSY
+295 ILFSDY

-369 KFFLMILETI
+369 KFFLIILETI

-453 LLINPRSRKATLIDT
+453 VLISPRSREATLIDT

-488 NVITFLKSINIS
+488 NVITFLKSINVS

-533 CGSLNELEQEL
+533 CGSLNELEQNL

-567 KLYFLNSGEYDNEN
+567 KLYFLNSGKYDNEN

-589 KYDGIKFLFMGDASL
+589 KYNEIKFLFMGDASTVV
-604 KREQDLLSKY
+604 EQDLLSKY
-614 NLKDIAFLKIGH
+614 NLKDIDFLKIGH

-643 KYSIISVGKN
+643 KYSIISVGEN
-653 NSYGHPNKEV
+653 NRYGHPNKEV

-670 KIYRTDQDGSIMFKI
+670 KIYRTDQDGSIGVKI
-685 KNNKLK
+685 KNNKFK
-691 IKTCSP
+691 IETYSP

>member
-13 FLLSLIFLVFILT
+13 FFLSLIFLVFILT

-114 KRYLKSKKIYYTFN
+114 KKYLKSKKIYYTFK
-128 ANAIEIVG
+128 ADALEVVG
-136 QNSNFYYQFKHWL
+136 QNSNIYYQFKHCL

-170 DEIDEEVFKTYQN
+170 SEIDEDIFKTYQN

-199 FSSILLFLL
+199 FSSILFFLL
-208 KKIHLKDNQA
+208 KKINLKDNQA

-229 TFLVSFTASVVRE
+229 TFLVSFTASVVRA

-255 KLGIKTTITFIYTI
+255 KLGIKTTKTFIYTI

-369 KFFLMILETI
+369 KFLITILESI
-379 STILSNITWFKI
+379 STILNSITWFKI

-402 SYYFIIYLLFITKK
+402 SYYFIIYFLFITKK

-453 LLINPRSRKATLIDT
+453 VLISPRSREATLIDT

-521 VNNFKVGDVILN
+521 VNNLKVGDVILN

-567 KLYFLNSGEYDNEN
+567 KLYFLNSGKYDNEN

-589 KYDGIKFLFMGDASL
+589 KDNEIKFLFMGDASTVV
-604 KREQDLLSKY
+604 EQDLLSKY
-614 NLKDIAFLKIGH
+614 NLKDIDFLKIGH

-635 EFITKTNP
+635 EFITKTTP

-653 NSYGHPNKEV
+653 NSYGHPNKDV
-663 LENLKDS
+663 LNNLDNS
-670 KIYRTDQDGSIMFKI
+670 KLYRTDIDGSIVVKI
-685 KNNKLK
+685 KNNKFN
-691 IKTCSP
+691 IETCSP

>member
-1 MKKLKTIFASKT
+1 MKKLKTIFVSKT
-13 FLLSLIFLVFILT
+13 FFLSLIFLVFILT
-26 WYQVFLKRDNSKF
+26 WYQVFFKNNNSKF

-57 KITLELKSKENIIIN
+57 KITLELKSKENIILN

-82 KLNDTLYEGII
+82 KLNDVLYEGII
-93 ITVHGTLKQPSNNTI
+93 ITAHGTLNQPSNNTI

-114 KRYLKSKKIYYTFN
+114 KKYLKSKKIYYTFKTD
-128 ANAIEIVG
+128 ALEVVG
-136 QNSNFYYQFKHWL
+136 QNYNIYYQFKHWL
-149 SKRIES
+149 SKRIEA

-170 DEIDEEVFKTYQN
+170 SEIDEDIFKTYQN

-208 KKIHLKDNQA
+208 KKVHLKDNQA

-229 TFLVSFTASVVRE
+229 TFLVSFTASVVRA

-255 KLGIKTTITFIYTI
+255 KLGATTTRIFIYAI
-269 LLILLLNPFFILDI
+269 VLILLLNPFFILDI

-295 ILFSSY
+295 ILFSDY
-301 LKTSNKVLALFRVSL
+301 LKTSHKVLALLRVSL
-316 LALLFSLPITINN
+316 IVLLFSLPITINN

-369 KFFLMILETI
+369 KLFLTILESF
-379 STILSNITWFKI
+379 STILSSITWFKI
-391 ILPKMPYFLII
+391 ILPKMPWFLVI
-402 SYYFIIYLLFITKK
+402 SYYFIIYLIFKTKK
-416 KRYVIFLITLLL
+416 KGLVILLITLLL

-434 NFDNN
+434 NFDSN

-453 LLINPRSRKATLIDT
+453 LLINPRSRKSTLIDT

-473 VSYNEFPPNEYHVSN
+473 VSYNEFPPNEYHISN
-488 NVITFLKSINIS
+488 IVITFLKSINIS

-510 DYDHMGESLNI
+510 DYDHMGESINL
-521 VNNFKVGDVILN
+521 VENFKVEKVIFN
-533 CGSLNELEQEL
+533 CGEFNDLEKEL
-544 ITLLDKKH
+544 IKVLDKKK
-552 IKYSKCINQLDISPI
+552 IKYYSCIKELNIDKY
-567 KLYFLNSGEYDNEN
+567 KLMFLNTKEYDNEN
-581 DNSNVIYL
+581 DNSNVIYTEL
-589 KYDGIKFLFMGDASL
+589 DGYKFMFMGDAGIE
-604 KREQDLLSKY
+604 KE
-614 NLKDIAFLKIGH
+614 KDILDKYSISNIDVLKVGH
-626 HGSKTSSSK
+626 HGSRTSSSI
-635 EFITKTNP
+635 EFINEINP

-653 NSYGHPNKEV
+653 NRYGHPNKET
-663 LENLKDS
+663 LDNLKDS
-670 KIYRTDQDGSIMFKI
+670 KIYRTDQNGSIMFKI

-691 IKTCSP
+691 IETCTP

>member
-1 MKKLKTIFASKT
+1 MKKLKTIFVSKT
-13 FLLSLIFLVFILT
+13 FFLSLIFLVFILT
-26 WYQVFLKRDNSKF
+26 WYQVFFKNDNSKF

-93 ITVHGTLKQPSNNTI
+93 ITAHGTLNQPSNNTI

-114 KRYLKSKKIYYTFN
+114 KKYLKSKKIYYTFN
-128 ANAIEIVG
+128 ADALEVVG
-136 QNSNFYYQFKHWL
+136 QNSNIYYQFKHWL

-170 DEIDEEVFKTYQN
+170 SEIDEDIFKTYQN

-208 KKIHLKDNQA
+208 KKIPLKDNQA

-229 TFLVSFTASVVRE
+229 TFLVSFTASVVRA
-242 FTLYL
+242 FTLVL

-255 KLGIKTTITFIYTI
+255 KLGIRTTRIFICAI
-269 LLILLLNPFFILDI
+269 SLILLLNPFFILDI

-295 ILFSSY
+295 ILFSDY
-301 LKTSNKVLALFRVSL
+301 LKTSNKVLALLRVSL
-316 LALLFSLPITINN
+316 IALLFSLPITINN

-339 ANILIVPL
+339 ANIVIVPL
-347 VSTIIYPLSLITLIF
+347 VSSIIYPLSLITLIF

-369 KFFLMILETI
+369 KLFLTILESI

-391 ILPKMPYFLII
+391 ILPKMPWFLII
-402 SYYFIIYLLFITKK
+402 SYYFIIYLIFKTKK
-416 KRYVIFLITLLL
+416 KGLVILLIALLL

-453 LLINPRSRKATLIDT
+453 VLISPRSRKATLIDT
-468 GGKKS
+468 GGKKR

-510 DYDHMGESLNI
+510 DYDHIGESLNI

-552 IKYSKCINQLDISPI
+552 IKYSKCISQLDMSPI
-567 KLYFLNSGEYDNEN
+567 KLYFLNSGKYDNEN

-589 KYDGIKFLFMGDASL
+589 KYNEIKFLFMGDASTVV
-604 KREQDLLSKY
+604 EQDLLSKY
-614 NLKDIAFLKIGH
+614 NLKDIDFLKIGH

-653 NSYGHPNKEV
+653 NRYGHPNKEV

-670 KIYRTDQDGSIMFKI
+670 KIYRTDQDGSIGVKI
-685 KNNKLK
+685 KNNKFK
-691 IKTCSP
+691 IETYSP

>member
-1 MKKLKTIFASKT
+1 MKKLKTIFVSKT

-93 ITVHGTLKQPSNNTI
+93 ITIHGTLKQPSNNTI

-114 KRYLKSKKIYYTFN
+114 KKYLKSKKIYYTFN

-136 QNSNFYYQFKHWL
+136 DNSNFYYQFKHWL

-170 DEIDEEVFKTYQN
+170 SEIDEEVFKTYQN

-229 TFLVSFTASVVRE
+229 TFLVSFTASVVRA

-255 KLGIKTTITFIYTI
+255 KLGATTTRIFIYAI
-269 LLILLLNPFFILDI
+269 VLILLLNPFFILDI

-295 ILFSSY
+295 ILFSDY
-301 LKTSNKVLALFRVSL
+301 LRTSNKVLALFKVSL
-316 LALLFSLPITINN
+316 IALLFSLPITINN

-339 ANILIVPL
+339 ANIVIVPL
-347 VSTIIYPLSLITLIF
+347 VSTIIYPLSLITLIL

-369 KFFLMILETI
+369 KFFLTILETI
-379 STILSNITWFKI
+379 STILSSITWFKI
-391 ILPKMPYFLII
+391 ILPKMPWFLII
-402 SYYFIIYLLFITKK
+402 SYYFIIYLIFKAKK
-416 KRYVIFLITLLL
+416 KRCVIFLIILLL

-453 LLINPRSRKATLIDT
+453 LLISPRSRKATLIDT

-533 CGSLNELEQEL
+533 CGSLNELEQNL

-581 DNSNVIYL
+581 DNSNVIYAKL
-589 KYDGIKFLFMGDASL
+589 NDYKFMFMGDAGVEKEEDIL
-604 KREQDLLSKY
+604 NKY
-614 NLKDIAFLKIGH
+614 NISVIDVLKIGH

-635 EFITKTNP
+635 EFITKIKP

-653 NSYGHPNKEV
+653 NRYGHPNKEV

>member
-114 KRYLKSKKIYYTFN
+114 KKYLKSKKIYYTFN

-136 QNSNFYYQFKHWL
+136 NNSNFYYQFKHWL

-229 TFLVSFTASVVRE
+229 TFLVSFTASVVRA

-247 LLYLNKRL
+247 LLYINKRL
-255 KLGIKTTITFIYTI
+255 KLGIKTTKTFIYTI

-369 KFFLMILETI
+369 KFFLTILESI
-379 STILSNITWFKI
+379 STILNSITWFKI

-434 NFDNN
+434 NLDNN

-567 KLYFLNSGEYDNEN
+567 KLYFLNSGKYDNEN

-589 KYDGIKFLFMGDASL
+589 KYNEIKFLFMGDASTVV
-604 KREQDLLSKY
+604 EQDLLSKY
-614 NLKDIAFLKIGH
+614 NLKDIDFLKIGH

>member
-1 MKKLKTIFASKT
+1 MKKLKTIFVSKT
-13 FLLSLIFLVFILT
+13 FFLSLIFLVFILT
-26 WYQVFLKRDNSKF
+26 WYQVFFKNDNSKF

-82 KLNDTLYEGII
+82 KLNDVLYEGVT
-93 ITVHGTLKQPSNNTI
+93 ITAHGTLNQPSNNTI

-114 KRYLKSKKIYYTFN
+114 KKYLKSKKIYYTFK
-128 ANAIEIVG
+128 ADALEIVG
-136 QNSNFYYQFKHWL
+136 QNSNFYYQFKRWL
-149 SKRIES
+149 SKRIET

-170 DEIDEEVFKTYQN
+170 NEIDEDIFKTYQN

-229 TFLVSFTASVVRE
+229 TFLVSFTASVVRA
-242 FTLYL
+242 FTLVL

-255 KLGIKTTITFIYTI
+255 KLGIRTTRIFIYAI
-269 LLILLLNPFFILDI
+269 VLILLLNPFFILDI

-295 ILFSSY
+295 ILFSDY
-301 LKTSNKVLALFRVSL
+301 LKTSNKVLALLRVSL
-316 LALLFSLPITINN
+316 IALLFSLPITINN

-391 ILPKMPYFLII
+391 ILPKMPWFLII
-402 SYYFIIYLLFITKK
+402 GYYFIIYLLFITKK
-416 KRYVIFLITLLL
+416 KRCVIFLITLLL

-434 NFDNN
+434 NFDSN

-473 VSYNEFPPNEYHVSN
+473 VSYNEFPPNEYHISN
-488 NVITFLKSINIS
+488 NIITFLKSINIS

-510 DYDHMGESLNI
+510 DYDHIGESLNI

-533 CGSLNELEQEL
+533 CGSLNELEQDL

-552 IKYSKCINQLDISPI
+552 IKYSKCINQLDMSPI
-567 KLYFLNSGEYDNEN
+567 KLYFLNSGKYDNEN

-589 KYDGIKFLFMGDASL
+589 KYNEIKFLFMGDASTVV
-604 KREQDLLSKY
+604 EQDLLSKY
-614 NLKDIAFLKIGH
+614 NLKDIDFLKIGH

-635 EFITKTNP
+635 EFITKINP